1 MAAILLPA
9 AGMATW
15 SCSRDPILQRYGV
28 GGIARLASAGPGNVA
43 IAQRAG
49 ALPALVKGLNS
60 SDAQA
65 QCFASGAV
73 GEFTPVLIDSNS
85 RSQLGH
91 IKTWPCPA
99 LYRSHCRDG

>member
-1 MAAILLPA
+1 MLLPD

-28 GGIARLASAGPGNVA
+28 GGIARLASAGPANVA
-43 IAQRAG
+43 TAQRAG

-65 QCFASGAV
+65 QCFASGAI
-73 GEFTPVLIDSNS
+73 GELVPSLISFDS
-85 RSQLGH
+85 RSHLGH
-91 IKTWPCPA
+91 IST
-99 LYRSHCRDG
+99 